1 MVVFAITHKCIVAI
15 GSEQLYRV
23 VMEVCN
29 EAVEPLKKVVPYGV
43 GMFYC
48 KRCVPKEIFKC
59 LQSTGMTETA
69 KWMLKQL
76 VSLYAFTHK
85 IDFQTR
91 NEIESLLGLKHT
103 ISSYAHSGGV

>member
-1 MVVFAITHKCIVAI
+1 MVVFAITHKCITAV

-23 VMEVCN
+23 VVEVCN
-29 EAVEPLKKVVPYGV
+29 EASEPLKKVVPYGV

-48 KRCVPKEIFKC
+48 KRCVPKDILKC
-59 LQSTGMTETA
+59 LQSAGMTETA

-85 IDFQTR
+85 IDFNTR
-91 NEIESLLGLKHT
+91 NEIENLLGLKRT
-103 ISSYAHSGGV
+103 ISSYVHAEGA